1 VADLNEIIERLKRL
15 QETTKERQTKAEL
28 GRIVKLL
35 EGSERAPTTSALDVA
50 NAFRDVVD
58 QVQTEARESPGMSTT
73 IKSLD
78 LEVKAF
84 VHVEDDGV
92 TALSFPQPEAEV
104 DANSLSTLRISFGAI
119 PAAAPPPEQPS

>member
-1 VADLNEIIERLKRL
+1 MADPNEILKRL
-15 QETTKERQTKAEL
+15 ERLQQTTKEKETKAEL

-35 EGSERAPTTSALDVA
+35 QDFARAPKTSPLDVA
-50 NAFRDVVD
+50 NAFREVVD
-58 QVQTEARESPGMSTT
+58 QVQTEARESPGVGTT

-92 TALSFPQPEAEV
+92 TALSFPQPDAEI
-104 DANSLSTLRISFGAI
+104 DASSLSTLRISFGAI
-119 PAAAPPPEQPS
+119 PGVAPPSQE

>member
-1 VADLNEIIERLKRL
+1 MADLNEIVKRL
-15 QETTKERQTKAEL
+15 QALQQSTKEEETRAEL
-28 GRIVKLL
+28 GRIVILL
-35 EGSERAPTTSALDVA
+35 EDLGRASKTSPLDVA
-50 NAFRDVVD
+50 NAFREVVD
-58 QVQTEARESPGMSTT
+58 QVQTEAREAPGVGTT

-92 TALSFPQPEAEV
+92 TALSFPQPDAEV

-119 PAAAPPPEQPS
+119 PSATPPSQPS

>member
-1 VADLNEIIERLKRL
+1 VADLNEIIKRL
-15 QETTKERQTKAEL
+15 QGLQQTTKEKETKAEL

-35 EGSERAPTTSALDVA
+35 EDFAREPKTTPLDVA
-50 NAFRDVVD
+50 NAFREVVD
-58 QVQTEARESPGMSTT
+58 RVQTEARESPGVGTT

-92 TALSFPQPEAEV
+92 TALSFPQPDAEV
-104 DANSLSTLRISFGAI
+104 DGNALSTLRISFGAI
-119 PAAAPPPEQPS
+119 PTAAPPSQPT

>member
-1 VADLNEIIERLKRL
+1 MADGSEILKRL
-15 QETTKERQTKAEL
+15 ERLQQTTKDRETKAEL

-35 EGSERAPTTSALDVA
+35 QDFMRAPKTSPLDVA
-50 NAFRDVVD
+50 NAFRQVVD
-58 QVQTEARESPGMSTT
+58 QVQTEARDSEGVGTT

-92 TALSFPQPEAEV
+92 TALSFPQPDAGV
-104 DANSLSTLRISFGAI
+104 DPSALSTLRISFGAI
-119 PAAAPPPEQPS
+119 PTVAAPPAQE

>member
-1 VADLNEIIERLKRL
+1 MADLSEILKRL
-15 QETTKERQTKAEL
+15 QALQQQTKEKETKAEL

-35 EGSERAPTTSALDVA
+35 EDFARAPKTTPLDVA

-58 QVQTEARESPGMSTT
+58 QVQTEARDAPGVSTT

-92 TALSFPQPEAEV
+92 TALSFPPPDSAV
-104 DANSLSTLRISFGAI
+104 DGSSLSTLRISFGAI
-119 PAAAPPPEQPS
+119 PGVAPPARE